1 MTFNNSVLLMV
12 KQSAGNVKQP
22 GQSESGGLE
31 YNEIFNKI
39 VSSYKNENSA
49 RAALSRALKNLES
62 FGMVKVEGS
71 HILVTDKGIASIN
84 IEMKD
89 KLILRLNEVMKKPLN
104 DLEEA
109 VRLLL
114 MLSQRGA
121 QDIDLLKNAKE
132 NSSFTISDF
141 EALRKKISE
150 RKEFLTRM
158 DALIEKQIEKLRE
171 LNFNDFL
178 ESIVDDLFIS
188 KILELVKDSAVTI
201 ESNEKGFV
209 ETLPA
214 NWKKPS
220 AISAEG
226 KEFANFFPL
235 LQKFPSSKI
244 TIYFS
249 AIKIVFSGGK
259 AFCYGQHSDI
269 AKIRAVQNPPKQA
282 AQERP
287 AK

>member
-1 MTFNNSVLLMV
+1 MI

-62 FGMVKVEGS
+62 FGMVKAEGS
-71 HILVTDKGIASIN
+71 HVLITGKGIASIN

-171 LNFNDFL
+171 LNFNDFF

-188 KILELVKDSAVTI
+188 KILELVKDSVVTI
-201 ESNEKGFV
+201 ESDEKGFV

-226 KEFANFFPL
+226 KEFASFFPL
-235 LQKFPSSKI
+235 LQKFPSSKV

-249 AIKIVFSGGK
+249 AIKIIFSGGK
-259 AFCYGQHSDI
+259 AFCYGSHSDI
-269 AKIRAVQNPPKQA
+269 AKIRAVQNPPKQVV
-282 AQERP
+282 QEQP